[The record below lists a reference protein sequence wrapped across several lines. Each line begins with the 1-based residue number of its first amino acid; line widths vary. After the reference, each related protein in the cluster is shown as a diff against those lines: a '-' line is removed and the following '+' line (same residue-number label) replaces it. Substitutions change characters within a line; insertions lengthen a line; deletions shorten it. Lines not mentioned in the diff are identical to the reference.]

1 MFRRGFLPNIGNLL
15 AFDATAR
22 HGSVSRAAEE
32 LSLTQSAISRQ
43 IRQLEESL
51 GVSLFRR
58 SRQRVMLTD
67 VGRMYASMCA
77 TP

>member
-51 GVSLFRR
+51 GVSL
-58 SRQRVMLTD
+58 
-67 VGRMYASMCA
+67 
-77 TP
+77 